1 MMRHPDWKLR
11 LMQYLGEAARSPF
24 VPGQHDCALFVAGA
38 VEAMTGI
45 DYARPFKGRYT
56 TLKGGLRVLRE
67 AGFADHAALAAAWL
81 PEIAPAFA
89 APGDLAVI
97 ETPDGPAMGVV
108 QGEGIYVLTVDRL
121 GIVPLLGAAR
131 AFRVM

>member
-11 LMQYLGEAARSPF
+11 LMQYLGEAARTPF
-24 VPGQHDCALFVAGA
+24 QPGQHDCALFAAGA

-56 TLKGGLRVLRE
+56 TLKGGVRMLRE
-67 AGFADHAALAAAWL
+67 AGFADHIALAAAWF

-108 QGEGIYVLTVDRL
+108 QGEGVYVLTVDRL
-121 GIVPLLGAAR
+121 GIVPMPGATR